1 MYKRRRFLPRK
12 GPLPFRYVF
21 LISFIIFCVMTV
33 QGLYLVERGIRPTLL
48 DIAQTETQRIA
59 TLAINDAVSKKILE
73 NTEMDNLIEIKQGEN
88 GKIVSVGFNSVTYNR
103 VVQQITQRVQ
113 TYLNDINKGRI
124 RDVTVPEGIEVEH
137 GGVANYEEGI
147 IHTIPLGQAT
157 GNSLLAHLGPKV
169 PVRFSAIGDIK
180 TQLREEII
188 PVGINNTY
196 ISISVD
202 ITVDVRI
209 VIPFATSEEVVET
222 TIPIGMVY
230 IQGEVPEFYNSGA
243 GGMMPA
249 PAIIK
254 QSE

>member
-1 MYKRRRFLPRK
+1 
-12 GPLPFRYVF
+12 
-21 LISFIIFCVMTV
+21 
-33 QGLYLVERGIRPTLL
+33 
-48 DIAQTETQRIA
+48 
-59 TLAINDAVSKKILE
+59 
-73 NTEMDNLIEIKQGEN
+73 MDNLIEIKQGEN

-169 PVRFSAIGDIK
+169 PVRFSAIGDVK